1 MELINKKDVLKCF
14 RTTLL
19 LPSDVDVQPI
29 MLWYDQIIG
38 NIKSLPIIESRPK
51 GSFEYL
57 GETKRSTYGDMYQ
70 CSNCHFVTISIGN
83 YSMDYCPSCGADMRG
98 EE

>member
-14 RTTLL
+14 CTTLL
-19 LPSDVDVQPI
+19 LPSGVDVQPI

-38 NIKSLPIIESRPK
+38 NIKSLPTIESRPK
-51 GSFEYL
+51 G
-57 GETKRSTYGDMYQ
+57 KWVDNQ
-70 CSNCHFVTISIGN
+70 CSNCREFALQWGDE
-83 YSMDYCPSCGADMRG
+83 SMAESDFCPHCGADMRG